1 MFKELKY
8 LFFLIAIFLFL
19 FFTIR
24 FYFSDDNLRNSY
36 RSLKNLDEKIKKIEK
51 KLIFLENNTDN
62 IIEFVEYEKDKKIKK
77 YNFFELL
84 YND

>member
-36 RSLKNLDEKIKKIEK
+36 RSLKNLDEKIKKTEK

-62 IIEFVEYEKDKKIKK
+62 IIEFVEYEKNKKIKK